1 MGKAKRKQQRQNS
14 DNLDTSMTSED
25 EASPS
30 KISRKHSSF
39 GLSKTDGHD
48 QKFATPNSLDNVC
61 DMITNRPSSENQK
74 KELQYL
80 ETESPEQDHIIKN
93 SGKKSRKQRLSSE
106 DVSNQKSNETT
117 AKNNENK
124 NFLSIVRQKSKKTR
138 KDSTESAPPPSETS
152 GEDAMPAD
160 KPTSAMSK
168 KSQMDDRP
176 ISNPNSPAPS
186 ILSNSTPIRNN
197 DDFAIPSSVMGT
209 PFRSM
214 TPLHVPKMLSPLP
227 MTPYRSRDSERSF
240 SEDTSLP
247 SMSPLPKYLSPLPS
261 TPYRSLGSERF
272 IADNDLVDMTDSEIS
287 DMDQTPIRRNVNAMD
302 MPNFN
307 SPAKTNPKP
316 TYSKDLSKL
325 STTPSSPENSP
336 SSRNVKMLLKRN
348 QANKEWNVENDN
360 QNHSPKSFK
369 GSPPTKMG
377 RFAEKEDVVLPDRPV
392 TTGKQPMK
400 LDKVV
405 LNLKKSAGNTW
416 NIAEKKS
423 ANDNNAEQDNHL
435 QTSFVQPKE
444 ERRGRKS
451 KSVPMKIQN
460 ADEIQIENDT
470 ARIRTTTVTVS
481 GAIPEVRSETESS
494 PLVED
499 HDKLS
504 SQAKITTVINKPPST
519 PTSSQRILTEKSEK
533 QRKKMESS
541 RRCEPIQELGIQ
553 KQPATTTTTTPVES
567 QRPIKLSTGVAVRKT
582 FQRKRLPTSTI
593 QRNRNLLGNSR
604 TTKQFQE
611 CQLPD
616 DWKQI
621 AELSS
626 KASVA
631 FNKDQEFSE
640 VSQLMKVA
648 TGAETNIDLGFIQ
661 KVQQKLSLKNVS
673 KVTFFVGQDKANI
686 DLPTDDTSMVLSDP
700 YACTEIRLDERSD
713 GIDGTFLKLKEA
725 EPMLHV
731 EPKKRGRPKSQKVV
745 PERPPASV
753 PPISP
758 PPSMVPMHQPIDY
771 LPRQQ
776 PLPILANTCGFP
788 AFNTI
793 EDFLSNPI
801 AILNFV
807 S

>member
-1 MGKAKRKQQRQNS
+1 MLLFINIIFQCIWPLGGTHKQEEISGKSNAIQLSEINLEKAKRKQQRQTS
-14 DNLDTSMTSED
+14 DNLDTSLTSED

-30 KISRKHSSF
+30 KVSRKDC
-39 GLSKTDGHD
+39 LSETDGD
-48 QKFATPNSLDNVC
+48 DKKFVTPNNFDNVC
-61 DMITNRPSSENQK
+61 QK
-74 KELQYL
+74 NVQAQVTPDKRVQL
-80 ETESPEQDHIIKN
+80 E
-93 SGKKSRKQRLSSE
+93 
-106 DVSNQKSNETT
+106 
-117 AKNNENK
+117 
-124 NFLSIVRQKSKKTR
+124 
-138 KDSTESAPPPSETS
+138 
-152 GEDAMPAD
+152 D
-160 KPTSAMSK
+160 KPISK
-168 KSQMDDRP
+168 
-176 ISNPNSPAPS
+176 PNSPAPS
-186 ILSNSTPIRNN
+186 IVSNSTPIRNN
-197 DDFAIPSSVMGT
+197 DDFAIPSSVIGT

-227 MTPYRSRDSERSF
+227 MTPYRSRDSERSV

-261 TPYRSLGSERF
+261 TPYRTLGSERF
-272 IADNDLVDMTDSEIS
+272 ITTDNELVDMTDSEIS
-287 DMDQTPIRRNVNAMD
+287 DMDQTPCRRNVNAMD

-307 SPAKTNPKP
+307 LPSKLNARP

-325 STTPSSPENSP
+325 STTPSSTENSSP

-423 ANDNNAEQDNHL
+423 TYDNNVEQDNQL
-435 QTSFVQPKE
+435 PSFVQPKE

-460 ADEIQIENDT
+460 ADEIQIGNDT
-470 ARIRTTTVTVS
+470 ALIRTTSTTATVS
-481 GAIPEVRSETESS
+481 GAIQEAVRPETESS

-499 HDKLS
+499 LVKIS
-504 SQAKITTVINKPPST
+504 SQPRIANHHNKQPSRT
-519 PTSSQRILTEKSEK
+519 TSSQHILTEKAEK
-533 QRKKMESS
+533 QCKKLTSS
-541 RRCEPIQELGIQ
+541 RIPEFGIQ
-553 KQPATTTTTTPVES
+553 KQPATTTTTVES
-567 QRPIKLSTGVAVRKT
+567 RRSVKLSTGVAVRKT
-582 FQRKRLPTSTI
+582 FQRKSLPTI
-593 QRNRNLLGNSR
+593 QRSCGLLGSTFHNSSSKG
-604 TTKQFQE
+604 TTKQLEE

-626 KASVA
+626 KAAVA

-648 TGAETNIDLGFIQ
+648 TGAETNIDLGIYL
-661 KVQQKLSLKNVS
+661 KTQQKLGLKNVS

-700 YACTEIRLDERSD
+700 YDCTEIRLDERSD
-713 GIDGTFLKLKEA
+713 GIDGNFLKVKEP
-725 EPMLHV
+725 EPILHV
-731 EPKKRGRPKSQKVV
+731 EPKKRGRPKSLKVV

-753 PPISP
+753 TPISP
-758 PPSMVPMHQPIDY
+758 PPSMVPLHQPNDY

>member
-1 MGKAKRKQQRQNS
+1 MPRVPIARPDNDFLILPIILQCIWPLGGTHKQEEISGKRNAIQLSEINLEKAKRKQQRQNS
-14 DNLDTSMTSED
+14 DNLDTSLTSED

-30 KISRKHSSF
+30 KVSRRAC
-39 GLSKTDGHD
+39 LSETDGDD
-48 QKFATPNSLDNVC
+48 QIFATPNGLDNFC
-61 DMITNRPSSENQK
+61 QK
-74 KELQYL
+74 KVQQNL
-80 ETESPEQDHIIKN
+80 ERESPEQDHIIEN
-93 SGKKSRKQRLSSE
+93 SRK
-106 DVSNQKSNETT
+106 K
-117 AKNNENK
+117 A
-124 NFLSIVRQKSKKTR
+124 R
-138 KDSTESAPPPSETS
+138 KHKISDI
-152 GEDAMPAD
+152 
-160 KPTSAMSK
+160 
-168 KSQMDDRP
+168 P
-176 ISNPNSPAPS
+176 ISNPNSPAS
-186 ILSNSTPIRNN
+186 SLLSNSTPVRNN
-197 DDFAIPSSVMGT
+197 DDFAIPSSVIGT

-287 DMDQTPIRRNVNAMD
+287 DMDQTPSRRNVNIAMD

-307 SPAKTNPKP
+307 SPSKLKPKP

-348 QANKEWNVENDN
+348 QANKKWNVEE
-360 QNHSPKSFK
+360 
-369 GSPPTKMG
+369 SPPTE
-377 RFAEKEDVVLPDRPV
+377 RDDQDVVLPDRPV

-416 NIAEKKS
+416 NIADKKS
-423 ANDNNAEQDNHL
+423 SNDNNAEQDNQQPSL
-435 QTSFVQPKE
+435 VQPKE

-460 ADEIQIENDT
+460 ADEIQIGNDT
-470 ARIRTTTVTVS
+470 ALIRSTSTTATVS
-481 GAIPEVRSETESS
+481 GAIQEESAVRATETESS
-494 PLVED
+494 GPLVAED
-499 HDKLS
+499 LVKIS
-504 SQAKITTVINKPPST
+504 SQTKIASSVINKQPST

-533 QRKKMESS
+533 QRKKMASSSS

-553 KQPATTTTTTPVES
+553 KQPATTTTTAPVES
-567 QRPIKLSTGVAVRKT
+567 QRSVKLSTGVAVRKT
-582 FQRKRLPTSTI
+582 FQRKRLPTI
-593 QRNRNLLGNSR
+593 QRNCNLLGSTFHNTSSSR

-626 KASVA
+626 KAAVA
-631 FNKDQEFSE
+631 FNNDQEFSE
-640 VSQLMKVA
+640 VSELMKVA

-713 GIDGTFLKLKEA
+713 GIDGNFLKVKEP

-753 PPISP
+753 LPISP
-758 PPSMVPMHQPIDY
+758 PPSMVPMHQPNEY

-776 PLPILANTCGFP
+776 PLPILANACGFP